1 MTLQK
6 LASNPAGTDQIERAR
21 ELCGRSEVLTAR
33 LAALLRT
40 KPTRG
45 QMLDFLEEL
54 NKSAKRT
61 AYDEEITRICEA
73 VGILEPSPQDKLMA
87 MQIGMLREQ
96 NEMLRHIASG
106 VGSIPKDEPLRFTG
120 AVGAV
125 ILGNMLTR

>member
-1 MTLQK
+1 MDLHK
-6 LASNPAGTDQIERAR
+6 LASNPVGIDQISRAR
-21 ELCGRSEVLTAR
+21 ELCGQSESLNAT
-33 LAALLRT
+33 LDALLRT

-54 NKSAKRT
+54 NKSGKQEAF
-61 AYDEEITRICEA
+61 EEEMSRICEA

-87 MQIGMLREQ
+87 MQVGMLREQ
-96 NEMLRHIASG
+96 NEMLQHIARC
-106 VGSIPKDEPLRFTG
+106 VGSIPKDKPLSFTG